1 MKIMEK
7 WIWFDMDGTI
17 ADLYSVEG
25 WLDDLRNFNPRP
37 YQLAKPMYDMKKLVN
52 VCSALKDS
60 GYHIGIISWLSK
72 VPEASF
78 DKAVTD
84 AKIQW
89 LAENGLGGICDEI
102 LVTAHGLRKADT
114 CRKFGKGILID
125 DEEKNRHDWDLGD
138 TINAKE
144 NILAALLGLL

>member
-37 YQLAKPMYDMKKLVN
+37 YRLAKPMYNMNTLCA
-52 VCSALKDS
+52 VCTRLKDI

-72 VPEASF
+72 VPEANF

-89 LAENGLGGICDEI
+89 LAENALGGICDEI
-102 LVTAHGLRKADT
+102 LVTPHGLCKADT
-114 CRKFGKGILID
+114 CRKYGKGILID
-125 DEEKNRHDWDLGD
+125 DEEKNRLDWDLGD